1 MKRLLYIVITLM
13 LSVPIMAQVSI
24 GFENPSMDMSD
35 VKAFAAW
42 QYVNAWVDCF
52 RDDSATEAQK
62 QEVEAFDKFA
72 EQIRLSD
79 MTLLNAD
86 SYNRYADSLTSIK
99 WSGAYSIY
107 RKVYDCN
114 DVNLFYDEAVGAHPK
129 AEKYPAKA
137 KSAMDKIKKELD
149 SQYKKNVIPVSES
162 TAAGSL
168 ETSVSDTNTGFDVF
182 FWLPWMLV
190 VIEFVALIVFVVLF
204 VNSRRY
210 CKEQEKQWNRRKR
223 ELKNMV
229 DSANNKIHDLT
240 MQLKSNMVKS
250 EVQATRAT
258 LSPIAEV
265 RSTPEIPQKKLEVL
279 YLWPFALGVFKEGS
293 QSESYFKLTKNGES
307 YGLFEFCGDAEYAI
321 ANRDEVFDGFCSII
335 EIRGNKSVKTEKPGR
350 AEFRNGVWC
359 VTEKA
364 MIKFGN

>member
-1 MKRLLYIVITLM
+1 M
-13 LSVPIMAQVSI
+13 LSVPVMAQNSI
-24 GFENPSMDMSD
+24 EIKIPDAEMPK
-35 VKAFAAW
+35 VRAYAAW
-42 QYVNAWVDCF
+42 QCVNAWVDCF

-137 KSAMDKIKKELD
+137 KCAMDKIKKELD
-149 SQYKKNVIPVSES
+149 SQYKKNVIPASES

-182 FWLPWMLV
+182 FLLPWMLV

-210 CKEQEKQWNRRKR
+210 CKEQEKQWNRRER

-240 MQLKSNMVKS
+240 KQLKSKTVKN
-250 EVQATRAT
+250 EVQAIRAT

-279 YLWPFALGVFKEGS
+279 YLWPFALGEFKVGS
-293 QSESYFKLTKNGES
+293 QAESYFKLTKNGET
-307 YGLFEFCGDAEYAI
+307 YGSFEFCGDAEYAI
-321 ANRDEVFDGFCSII
+321 ANRDEIFDGFCTIAQMK
-335 EIRGNKSVKTEKPGR
+335 GTKSVTTEKPGR
-350 AEFRNGVWC
+350 AELRNGIWYVS
-359 VTEKA
+359 EKA